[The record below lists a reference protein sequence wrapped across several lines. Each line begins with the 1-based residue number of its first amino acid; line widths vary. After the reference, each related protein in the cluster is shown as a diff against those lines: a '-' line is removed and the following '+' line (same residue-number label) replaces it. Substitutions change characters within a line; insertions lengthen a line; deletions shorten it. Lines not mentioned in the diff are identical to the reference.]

1 MDCGGLW
8 LCGYLPISR
17 VLREQGQLLP
27 HHSDPSSL
35 LSFYGLLTDFSWAG
49 SKSFCLNPPP
59 LWVQEGPLPAAA
71 LVNPNPARR
80 CCLLL
85 ATRGHCP
92 ASPSPAPP
100 HAFTGGGV
108 GLAPCAGSASSPR
121 CLFTRPWNHS
131 SLGTSHPPV
140 WLAHVASICQGAL
153 VMQPQEKLPRGCDFL
168 RRNLDDK
175 FLKEKWNFIYG
186 RQYCVRV
193 RVLVHSPA

>member
-1 MDCGGLW
+1 MECGGLW

-27 HHSDPSSL
+27 NPQTPQVFCLSMDCSPTSPGQIPNPFVGSGGPPSSRCPGQPQPCTQL
-35 LSFYGLLTDFSWAG
+35 LSALSHSGT
-49 SKSFCLNPPP
+49 
-59 LWVQEGPLPAAA
+59 LPSQ
-71 LVNPNPARR
+71 PK
-80 CCLLL
+80 
-85 ATRGHCP
+85 
-92 ASPSPAPP
+92 PSPP

-108 GLAPCAGSASSPR
+108 GLTPCAGSASSPH

-140 WLAHVASICQGAL
+140 WLAHVASVCQGAL

-186 RQYCVRV
+186 RHYCVRV
-193 RVLVHSPA
+193 RVLLHNPT